1 MCLPPA
7 DRQAGFV
14 VAVVTAT
21 DVDLNPVLVY
31 DFTSQ
36 GNPDGAF
43 TIDRSSGTLLLAR
56 ALDREARTHYT
67 LGLQVRART
76 LVG

>member
-1 MCLPPA
+1 M
-7 DRQAGFV
+7 

-36 GNPDGAF
+36 GNPDGTF
-43 TIDRSSGTLLLAR
+43 SIDRSSGTVLLATG
-56 ALDREARTHYT
+56 LDHEDRTHYT
-67 LGLQVRART
+67 LGLQVCT
-76 LVG
+76 